1 MTITLRPSAERGHAS
16 HGWLDTHHSFS
27 FAHYYDPQHMGFRA
41 LRVIND
47 DRIAAGTGFGTHGH
61 HDMEIVTYVTEGV
74 LEHRDSMG
82 EHSIIR
88 PGEVQRMSAGTGIRH
103 SEYNASRSEPLKLL
117 QIWLLPAEEGLV
129 PGYEQK
135 LFADEEKRNRLCLI
149 AAPDGRDGALTIHQD
164 VSLYAA
170 KLDAGGVLHHP
181 LAAGR
186 GAWLQMVSGQVLLND
201 HPLRAGDG
209 AAVEGEGELAI
220 TAGEAS
226 EFLLFDLA

>member
-1 MTITLRPSAERGHAS
+1 MTITLRPAAERGHAN

-27 FAHYYDPQHMGFRA
+27 FAHYHDPDHMGFRA

-47 DRIAAGTGFGTHGH
+47 DRIAPGTGFGTHGH

-103 SEYNASRSEPLKLL
+103 SEYNGSRSETLKLL
-117 QIWLLPAEEGLV
+117 QIWLLPEKEGLP

-135 LFADEEKRNRLCLI
+135 LFAEEEKHNRLRLI
-149 AAPDGRDGALTIHQD
+149 AAPDGREGALSIHQD
-164 VSLYAA
+164 VALYAA
-170 KLDAGGVLHHP
+170 KLDGGSVLTHS
-181 LAAGR
+181 LDIGR

-201 HPLRAGDG
+201 QPMRAGDG
-209 AAVEGEGELAI
+209 AAVEGEDLLTVKADQ
-220 TAGEAS
+220 TS